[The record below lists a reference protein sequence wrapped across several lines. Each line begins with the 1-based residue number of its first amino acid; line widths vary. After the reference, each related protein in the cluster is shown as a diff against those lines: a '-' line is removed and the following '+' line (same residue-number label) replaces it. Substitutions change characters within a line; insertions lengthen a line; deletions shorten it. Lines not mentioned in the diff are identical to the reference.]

1 MWLTGTDLNS
11 PSPPVSPVSDH
22 GVCPPGS
29 LSAGASSGVLVQ
41 SSWADRETCPGVCHD
56 GVDEQTASLLWTV
69 WGESQVRGLFLK
81 SKICRFSTDFNPR
94 HAPCPAA
101 RWPFVSCCS
110 IAWTQMTNVSRILLW
125 REKRYTALTTA
136 SEHVLNLSR
145 VSLQSKL
152 HFL

>member
-1 MWLTGTDLNS
+1 MMWLTGTDLNS

-69 WGESQVRGLFLK
+69 
-81 SKICRFSTDFNPR
+81 
-94 HAPCPAA
+94 
-101 RWPFVSCCS
+101 
-110 IAWTQMTNVSRILLW
+110 
-125 REKRYTALTTA
+125 
-136 SEHVLNLSR
+136 
-145 VSLQSKL
+145 
-152 HFL
+152 